1 MEDTSKG
8 SAPHD
13 EPALVTDDQQTLP
26 LEETLPDGCKR
37 YWPFNGRAWN
47 GTTEGRKKI
56 LLAVAEV
63 EWQPTPARMA
73 VMPGMGIQK
82 MIEEFRIPRPLE
94 VGTAFS
100 LAPVGLLAVCAKY
113 RNGVARIFAVDTG
126 VEIVPVLT
134 EFTPAAPSQGA
145 GQG

>member
-1 MEDTSKG
+1 MDETSKG
-8 SAPHD
+8 SGPQDAP
-13 EPALVTDDQQTLP
+13 ARSTDDQQTALP
-26 LEETLPDGCKR
+26 LRETLPDGCER

-47 GTTEGRKKI
+47 GTSDGREKI
-56 LLAVAEV
+56 LLAVGEV

-73 VMPGMGIQK
+73 AMPGMGIKK

-100 LAPVGLLAVCAKY
+100 LAPVGLLAIRAQY

-134 EFTPAAPSQGA
+134 EFTPKA
-145 GQG
+145 GGDHA